1 MEYFKTVNFKTKA
14 EAVAFMER
22 NKEKYSMFE
31 KDTYY
36 GYVVS
41 YKKIGD
47 KNVWKLKL
55 IAII

>member
-41 YKKIGD
+41 YKK
-47 KNVWKLKL
+47 NRR
-55 IAII
+55 